1 MSQQSLSTQAKTEDI
16 TLVAAEYNALR
27 NEIVKRLEF
36 RYQIINL
43 TLIVAGTFLTVGVQ
57 TNMPASV
64 LLVYPLLAFFLIAA
78 WAHNGVASLHIGRY
92 IREHIE
98 REATGLGWETFLK
111 EEAPQLP
118 RPYGFLG
125 TVSTAGLVLT
135 TQLLAVA
142 LALLKGNFTLIEIV
156 LLVCSLASIVL
167 TLFLLRYTTR
177 MRR

>member
-1 MSQQSLSTQAKTEDI
+1 MPKQSLSTQAKAENL

-43 TLIVAGTFLTVGVQ
+43 ALIVAGTFLTVGVQ
-57 TNMPASV
+57 ASMPASV
-64 LLVYPLLAFFLIAA
+64 LLVYPLLALFLIAA
-78 WAHNGVASLHIGRY
+78 WAHNGIASLHIGRY

-98 REATGLGWETFLK
+98 RKATGLGWETFLK
-111 EEAPQLP
+111 EQAPQLP

-125 TVSTAGLVLT
+125 TISTAGLILT

-142 LALLKGNFTLIEIV
+142 LALLKGNFSTIEIV
-156 LLVCSLASIVL
+156 LLVCSLVSIVL
-167 TLFLLRYTTR
+167 TLFLLQYTIR
-177 MRR
+177 IRR